1 MTIKI
6 YQNYA
11 AAASACLMSHR
22 SEPKTNWIEEATV
35 PEQKVVVITG
45 ASSGIGEA
53 TAGLLA
59 QNGYRVFAGARD
71 PKRAK
76 SISGVRF
83 GTLDVTDDASV
94 ASFVDWILSEAGK
107 IDILINN
114 AGVSLAGPV
123 EHTSIAEATKVF
135 DVNVFGPLR
144 MIRAVLPSMR
154 SERSGLIINISSV
167 LGFLPAPFMGIY
179 ASTKHAL
186 EGMSESLDHE
196 IRDFNVRVIL
206 MEPTFTNTNLDV
218 NAANTEAPLG
228 VYASQAEATMKTI
241 LAQIKSA
248 PAPIL
253 VAEKILVALKSPYKM
268 RQPVGGQATLLS
280 RLRRFMPAKAVDGSL
295 RKTFGFGKARSS

>member
-1 MTIKI
+1 M
-6 YQNYA
+6 
-11 AAASACLMSHR
+11 
-22 SEPKTNWIEEATV
+22 

-53 TAGLLA
+53 TARLLA
-59 QNGYRVFAGARD
+59 QNGYRVFGGARD

-76 SISGVRF
+76 SIPGVAF
-83 GTLDVTDDASV
+83 GALDVTDDASV
-94 ASFVDWILSEAGK
+94 TNFVNWVLSTAGR
-107 IDILINN
+107 IDVLINN
-114 AGVSLAGPV
+114 AGVSLVGPV
-123 EHTSIAEATKVF
+123 ENTSVAEAAKVF

-144 MIRAVLPSMR
+144 MIRAALPSMR
-154 SERSGLIINISSV
+154 RARSGLIINISSV

-218 NAANTEAPLG
+218 NAATTEAPLG
-228 VYASQAEATMKTI
+228 DYAHQADATTKTV
-241 LAQIKSA
+241 LAQIKAA
-248 PAPIL
+248 PPPTV
-253 VAEKILVALKSPYKM
+253 VAEKILGALNGPYRM

-280 RLRRFMPAKAVDGSL
+280 RLRRFMPAKAVDGGL
-295 RKTFGFGKARSS
+295 RKTFGLRKS

>member
-1 MTIKI
+1 M
-6 YQNYA
+6 
-11 AAASACLMSHR
+11 
-22 SEPKTNWIEEATV
+22 
-35 PEQKVVVITG
+35 PEQRVVVITG

-59 QNGYRVFAGARD
+59 QNGYRVFGGVRD
-71 PKRAK
+71 PSRAK

-94 ASFVDWILSEAGK
+94 ANFIDWVLSEAGK
-107 IDILINN
+107 IDVLINN
-114 AGVSLAGPV
+114 AGVSLIGPV
-123 EHTSIAEATKVF
+123 ENTAIAEAAKVF

-144 MIRAVLPSMR
+144 MSRAALPSMR
-154 SERSGLIINISSV
+154 TARSGLIINISSV

-179 ASTKHAL
+179 ASSKHAL

-196 IRDFNVRVIL
+196 IRDFNVRVVL

-218 NAANTEAPLG
+218 NSANTEAPLG
-228 VYASQAEATMKTI
+228 VYADQAEATMKTV

-248 PAPIL
+248 PAPTL
-253 VAEKILVALKSPYKM
+253 VAEKILVALNSPYKM

-295 RKTFGFGKARSS
+295 RKTFGFGKAKSK